1 MSVFIVR
8 ERGGCVYICVVVFS
22 CPSVCSTGASVR
34 QSGGLFGVYANTRRL
49 HVCMCI
55 RVSVP
60 PAPSLGRR
68 QSQCW
73 GCSSAAPAASQA
85 NLRGEKHFDPG
96 LQV

>member
-1 MSVFIVR
+1 MIAREYRCVSVDTRAIPVSVYA
-8 ERGGCVYICVVVFS
+8 CVY
-22 CPSVCSTGASVR
+22 VCLS
-34 QSGGLFGVYANTRRL
+34 
-49 HVCMCI
+49 
-55 RVSVP
+55 

-85 NLRGEKHFDPG
+85 NLGGEKHFDPG